1 MKTKIKNEHSSEFL
15 KKMHHLDII
24 FNDKEE
30 KEYSEQQLLIF
41 ADRFANQ
48 RVIEELNSLLDITVE
63 DVGVAAISIHT
74 ARELVYE
81 RAIKRIKELKQ

>member
-24 FNDKEE
+24 FNDREE

-41 ADRFANQ
+41 ADRFAEQ
-48 RVIEELNSLLDITVE
+48 RVIDELE
-63 DVGVAAISIHT
+63 SINKLMQSGFNH
-74 ARELVYE
+74 
-81 RAIKRIKELKQ
+81 IDKRIEEIKQ